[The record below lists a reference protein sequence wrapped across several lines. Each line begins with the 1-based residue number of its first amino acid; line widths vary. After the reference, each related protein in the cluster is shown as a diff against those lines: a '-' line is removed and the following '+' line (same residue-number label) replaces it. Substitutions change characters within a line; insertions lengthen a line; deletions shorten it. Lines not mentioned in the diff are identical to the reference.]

1 MCVVWYIY
9 IYIYL
14 YLYLYIYIYVDIDWS
29 PSCCK
34 SAFFS
39 ANLEVSGEG
48 RSFGRDLGSICTL
61 LFGTFAHQGSGEKF
75 WLCDGSMIFF
85 WRSCHVLFYAWKDDD
100 SPLVWKKKSTLY
112 HEGDKSKVF
121 FLLFSLIIVEILA
134 VHGKDCTER
143 EINAVD
149 SEFQA
154 GAMTCGKW
162 FVVSVCLRC
171 SRDPVFQKALFS
183 YVNFVNF

>member
-1 MCVVWYIY
+1 MCGLIY

-100 SPLVWKKKSTLY
+100 SPLVWKKSQLCTMRVTKARCFFCYFHWSLLRSLLSMERTAQKEKST
-112 HEGDKSKVF
+112 
-121 FLLFSLIIVEILA
+121 
-134 VHGKDCTER
+134 
-143 EINAVD
+143 
-149 SEFQA
+149 
-154 GAMTCGKW
+154 
-162 FVVSVCLRC
+162 
-171 SRDPVFQKALFS
+171 P
-183 YVNFVNF
+183 